1 MMRKKPVQH
10 HMEGLLVLLLFGV
23 FAACV
28 LSVLLMGAGRYRV
41 LTERDDASYSWRT
54 AAQYLTTRVRQA
66 DTADG
71 VRVGAFDGGEGE
83 DTLFLTE
90 QIDGV
95 AYTTRVYWYDGS
107 LRELFAEEGTEL
119 DKDAGETVLDCGGVR
134 FFETDS
140 GVSAELT
147 GADGEITRLDWT
159 LRSGKGAAS

>member
-1 MMRKKPVQH
+1 
-10 HMEGLLVLLLFGV
+10 MEGLLVLLLFGV

-95 AYTTRVYWYDGS
+95 AYTTRV
-107 LRELFAEEGTEL
+107 
-119 DKDAGETVLDCGGVR
+119 
-134 FFETDS
+134 
-140 GVSAELT
+140 
-147 GADGEITRLDWT
+147 
-159 LRSGKGAAS
+159 